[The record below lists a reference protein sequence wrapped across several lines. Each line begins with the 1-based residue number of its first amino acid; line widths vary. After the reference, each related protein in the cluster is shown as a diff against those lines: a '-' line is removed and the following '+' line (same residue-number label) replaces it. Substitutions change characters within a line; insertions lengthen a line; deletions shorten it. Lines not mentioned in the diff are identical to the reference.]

1 MRNSFAVWKGTIMSA
16 VVSVCIRLQNANCQ
30 SHGAN
35 NVYREYSEV
44 HQRPSAAGKPYDTDN
59 VQNPVS
65 GGYHSLPD
73 VNDNDKWQS
82 PESSGVHHG
91 GGYSNA
97 ALTDVTGVT
106 VNGGG
111 PVVVS
116 GGSVVLR
123 PSAGGFVVDGGGIG
137 KFGEP
142 EAVGVQQLP
151 LSAVGPYVAAGDR
164 VLQFGPPPPQHIH
177 PFGHTF
183 FRASG
188 LLQWLLFGKTM
199 FDPPSLDG
207 YSPLCSR
214 LTAVGR
220 FLLDRVFDP
229 LFATGFFM
237 AASYLFRTSVLP
249 RIAHYI
255 HVYAMMKDHVVD
267 DGRFAGGRQI
277 SGYLDAL
284 TSAVNDAVNDDIPCF
299 QRIVCEAGL
308 QLASSPVARS
318 ARRMSKIIISKH
330 ELAHVFKESFTGS
343 VSDCSQY
350 MCKIHAK
357 FR

>member
-1 MRNSFAVWKGTIMSA
+1 M
-16 VVSVCIRLQNANCQ
+16 Q
-30 SHGAN
+30 
-35 NVYREYSEV
+35 
-44 HQRPSAAGKPYDTDN
+44 QRPPAAGKPYGPDN
-59 VQNPVS
+59 VQNPGS
-65 GGYHSLPD
+65 GGHHSLSD
-73 VNDNDKWQS
+73 VNDNDKWQTS
-82 PESSGVHHG
+82 ESSGVHHG

-97 ALTDVTGVT
+97 ALTDVTGVA

-111 PVVVS
+111 PVIVS

-137 KFGEP
+137 TFGEP
-142 EAVGVQQLP
+142 EAVGVQQLLHQP
-151 LSAVGPYVAAGDR
+151 SPAVGPYVAAGDG
-164 VLQFGPPPPQHIH
+164 VLQFGPPPPQHLH
-177 PFGHTF
+177 LFGHPF

-188 LLQWLLFGKTM
+188 LLQRLLFGKTM
-199 FDPPSLDG
+199 FGPPPLDG
-207 YSPLCSR
+207 YSPLCNR

-255 HVYAMMKDHVVD
+255 RVYAMMKDHAAD
-267 DGRFAGGRQI
+267 DGRFTGGRQI

-299 QRIVCEAGL
+299 QRVVCEAGL

-318 ARRMSKIIISKH
+318 ARR
-330 ELAHVFKESFTGS
+330 
-343 VSDCSQY
+343 
-350 MCKIHAK
+350 
-357 FR
+357 